1 MLKAFQ
7 KALTEALSAVVNTRE
22 YRGELSTPEKAKL
35 LAQELPL
42 VMVDFVGD
50 THVGALKKVAEFN
63 LYLVHVSFSRN
74 TTARETTRLEL
85 VELLERVDETISS
98 KSFADS
104 KYVQLGRARKL
115 FDGQSGTGYLTAFVR
130 TFHVE
135 LRI

>member
-1 MLKAFQ
+1 MLKDFQ
-7 KALTEALSAVVNTRE
+7 KSLIEALSVVVSTRV
-22 YRGELSTPEKAKL
+22 YRGELSTLHKAKL

-50 THVGALKKVAEFN
+50 THIGALKKVAEFN
-63 LYLVHVSFSRN
+63 LYLVHVSFSGN

-98 KSFADS
+98 KCFAGS
-104 KYVQLGRARKL
+104 KYVQLKQARKL